1 MRSYTVGN
9 IKIQFFVAVLVVF
22 GQALG
27 GCSMV
32 SMPMG
37 SNNSDSPTLLTG
49 SIGSSTDVAYADINS
64 DDRKIIAENLDAIG
78 PELAAGSTAEDLT
91 LPWLNDISGNS
102 GTLSK
107 LDTATLGET
116 GCLSFETTANTI
128 AGIKLYSGTACRDL
142 AQKFAVTT
150 LSVADA

>member
-1 MRSYTVGN
+1 MRSYTAGN
-9 IKIQFFVAVLVVF
+9 IKIQLFVAILVIF

-37 SNNSDSPTLLTG
+37 SNNIDSPTLLTG
-49 SIGSSTDVAYADINS
+49 SIGSSSDVAYADIND
-64 DDRKIIAENLDAIG
+64 DDRQIIAENLDAIG
-78 PELAAGSTAEDLT
+78 PELAAGNTAEDLT
-91 LPWLNDISGNS
+91 LPWLNAVSGNS

-107 LDTATLGET
+107 LETASLGDT

-128 AGIKLYSGTACRDL
+128 AGIKLYSGTACRDV

-150 LSVADA
+150 LSVSDA

>member
-1 MRSYTVGN
+1 MRSYTAGN
-9 IKIQFFVAVLVVF
+9 IKIQLFVAVLLTL
-22 GQALG
+22 GPTLG

-37 SNNSDSPTLLTG
+37 SNNVDTPTLLTG
-49 SIGSSTDVAYADINS
+49 SIASSSDVAYADINN
-64 DDRKIIAENLDAIG
+64 DDRQIIAENLDAIG

-91 LPWLNDISGNS
+91 LPWLNAISGNS

-128 AGIKLYSGTACRDL
+128 AGIKLYSGTACRDVV
-142 AQKFAVTT
+142 QKFAVTT